1 MSAGTGTTMSHA
13 EFAALITQQTVY
25 LMGISFMLG
34 SLFTIFILL
43 ILDMM
48 RAARE
53 NSEAL
58 NLPPELDDSRDAA

>member
-1 MSAGTGTTMSHA
+1 MNHV
-13 EFAALITQQTVY
+13 ELAALLTRQTVY

-48 RAARE
+48 RVARE
-53 NSEAL
+53 HAEVMDVAEQDES
-58 NLPPELDDSRDAA
+58 DRDAA